1 MWSFGL
7 SVFEADDSF
16 ACLTRLSSI
25 GGCGLAE
32 TVGLCFFVLTPTV
45 LRLSPSWIS
54 CVLLV
59 FGFLFSFVLRDPT
72 NSTVVDRELT
82 PWSL

>member
-1 MWSFGL
+1 MT
-7 SVFEADDSF
+7 VF

-32 TVGLCFFVLTPTV
+32 TVGLVFVLTPTV

-54 CVLLV
+54 CVCV
-59 FGFLFSFVLRDPT
+59 VGVCCLF
-72 NSTVVDRELT
+72 
-82 PWSL
+82 